1 MRANGGAEGK
11 RSTGGGVPGDIG
23 GVDSEVKEGS
33 LVLFK
38 YWTLISKLSKRSSNC
53 AI

>member
-1 MRANGGAEGK
+1 MRANGELKVKDQWAMECLE
-11 RSTGGGVPGDIG
+11 T
-23 GVDSEVKEGS
+23 DSEVKEGS

-53 AI
+53 VI